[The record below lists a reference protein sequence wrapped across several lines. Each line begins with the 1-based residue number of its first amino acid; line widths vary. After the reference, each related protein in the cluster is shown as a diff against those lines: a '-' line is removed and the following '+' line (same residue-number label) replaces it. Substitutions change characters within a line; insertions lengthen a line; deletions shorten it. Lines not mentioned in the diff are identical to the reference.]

1 MKQKSISSFFGA
13 GGSSKRNGVDKDFS
27 DKDESKPAA
36 SERVVTKPANRDVY
50 KAEAVVKRSVKSALS
65 VTHSFVETDTAQSLA
80 TKLDISDTVSKPNSG
95 TNKRRVVSSDDEH
108 DDELDEK
115 MAKPQSKDEDSST
128 DPDSANE
135 SATDLEEDSEAPAI
149 AAKSSA
155 KTTKATMVGLVLK
168 KSATKKAKISADII
182 QLAELELID
191 TKEGGQVPYLALC
204 KVFETIEGTSKRLEI
219 TAYIREFLLQVMR
232 VGQEQLTHTVMLCIS
247 KIAPDHEGIELG
259 IGEATLIKS
268 IATATGKQASRVKQE
283 QQELGDLGQVVQ
295 RGKSGQRTMFKPKP
309 LSISKV
315 FTTFREIAMTSG
327 SSSAQKKQSLIVGL
341 LASCSE
347 LESRS
352 LEGKLRIGLAEST
365 VQTAL
370 SHAAL
375 IYEKGD
381 KGRDDISPSDFQAA
395 TESLKQILSEFPI
408 YSNVIESIYKHGIMS
423 AADHCMLTPTLPVK
437 PMLAKIE
444 KAADDVLRRF
454 EGKPFTC
461 EFKYDGERSQ
471 IHFVREDDG
480 TTKCVIFSRN
490 AENNTNK
497 YPDIASSVKEF
508 ALEGVSSFI
517 LDCEA
522 VAWDKIGGKI
532 RSFQTLSSR
541 KRKVGNESEITV
553 GVCCFAFDLLFLNG
567 EPLIRHPLRH
577 RRDLLHKHFTPV
589 PNKFQFATAK
599 DLTEVEDIQELLELS
614 VQENCEGLMIKTLDG
629 ESSSYEPSKRSM
641 NWLKLK
647 KDYVDG
653 LGDSLDLVVIGAY
666 FGKGKRVGAYGS
678 YLLACYDPDREEYQT
693 ICNIGTGFSEADL
706 ESHKA
711 QLNQSVIAA
720 PKPYYAASDKSK
732 PDVWF
737 EPTQVWEVKAAD
749 LSLSSTYLAAFGQ
762 VDANKGVSLRFP
774 RFIRI
779 RDDKTPEMATTSTQV
794 AEMYENQKINQ

>member
-1 MKQKSISSFFGA
+1 MKQKSISSFFG
-13 GGSSKRNGVDKDFS
+13 GGSSSKRNGVDKDLS
-27 DKDESKPAA
+27 GKNESKPAA
-36 SERVVTKPANRDVY
+36 SEPVATKPANGDVC
-50 KAEAVVKRSVKSALS
+50 KAKPVAMMSVKPELN

-80 TKLDISDTVSKPNSG
+80 AKLDINDTASKPNVGS
-95 TNKRRVVSSDDEH
+95 NKRRVVDSDDEH
-108 DDELDEK
+108 DDLDDK
-115 MAKPQSKDEDSST
+115 VAKPQRKDDDSST
-128 DPDSANE
+128 DLDNADE
-135 SATDLEEDSEAPAI
+135 STTELDEDSEAQAT

-155 KTTKATMVGLVLK
+155 KTSKA
-168 KSATKKAKISADII
+168 KSAGSVSKKPAAKKAKNSVDII
-182 QLAELELID
+182 QLPELELID

-259 IGEATLIKS
+259 IGEAMLIKS

-347 LESRS
+347 LEARS

-370 SHAAL
+370 AHAAL

-381 KGRDDISPSDFQAA
+381 KDRDDISPSDFQAA
-395 TESLKQILSEFPI
+395 TEGLKQILSEFPI
-408 YSNVIESIYKHGIMS
+408 YSNVIESIYKHGVRGV
-423 AADHCMLTPTLPVK
+423 ADHCMLTPTLPVK

-508 ALEGVSSFI
+508 ALEDVSSFI

-541 KRKVGNESEITV
+541 KRKVENESEITV

-567 EPLIRHPLRH
+567 EKLPVAFFPATPLIRHPLRH

-641 NWLKLK
+641 NWLK
-647 KDYVDG
+647 
-653 LGDSLDLVVIGAY
+653 
-666 FGKGKRVGAYGS
+666 
-678 YLLACYDPDREEYQT
+678 
-693 ICNIGTGFSEADL
+693 
-706 ESHKA
+706 
-711 QLNQSVIAA
+711 
-720 PKPYYAASDKSK
+720 
-732 PDVWF
+732 
-737 EPTQVWEVKAAD
+737 
-749 LSLSSTYLAAFGQ
+749 
-762 VDANKGVSLRFP
+762 
-774 RFIRI
+774 
-779 RDDKTPEMATTSTQV
+779 
-794 AEMYENQKINQ
+794 